1 MRKKMNIV
9 THYLTEHAG
18 DSDIRYNGRQFYLYD
33 PRTRFWQTR
42 TDSEAGRYL
51 YNALGARA
59 TVSDVKNILAAIRLD
74 ARFDFP
80 AVSTASRACV
90 LANNGRVNLA
100 NGQLEA
106 VAKSDFEHRHVNFD
120 FIADAKWTQAPAF
133 VRYVKSSLDVDLQ
146 KPLAVCANKE
156 KERRSLLVQILGYA
170 ISELYGAKKM
180 VVLIGPSNAGKT
192 VILNLL
198 RFVIGEGSYTPIS
211 LDDLSNR
218 FRSSLLLD
226 TSMVINDELASKG
239 LRNLDMLKKIISGEP
254 IIVEKKGIQPEI
266 YTPHVKCVFAANAL
280 PSLKEY
286 DGQNAFSERLQLL
299 TFPHSV
305 ARDDWD
311 IELTSK
317 LIEERHAIFSC
328 VIHELGDFAKTLKF
342 ADDPDAETVAADY
355 RRSTTSV
362 LTFIDECCVR
372 QSETYTVLSDFYQS
386 YCNFCD
392 DECLDALSKPDFRA
406 QLRQLGYEFRK
417 KRPYSTANP
426 MSSVMGLAIKN
437 TGEV

>member
-1 MRKKMNIV
+1 MKEKMDITAN
-9 THYLTEHAG
+9 YLNNNAKDPDLRYDGRNFYCYDSGTGFWHKLMEHDAC
-18 DSDIRYNGRQFYLYD
+18 
-33 PRTRFWQTR
+33 
-42 TDSEAGRYL
+42 RYL

-59 TVSDVKNILAAIRLD
+59 SVADVKNIISAIRLD
-74 ARFDFP
+74 RRFTFP
-80 AVSTASRACV
+80 TSAKISRTCV

-100 NGQLEA
+100 NGQLED
-106 VAKSDFEHRHVNFD
+106 VKKSDFEHRHINFD

-133 VRYVKSSLDVDLQ
+133 VRYVKSSLEIDLEQ
-146 KPLAVCANKE
+146 SLAACTNEE
-156 KERRSLLVQILGYA
+156 KQRRALLVQLLGYS

-180 VVLIGPSNAGKT
+180 IVLIGPSNAGKT

-198 RFVIGEGSYTPIS
+198 RFVIGEGAYTPIS

-254 IIVEKKGIQPEI
+254 IIVEKKGVQPEI

-299 TFPHSV
+299 TFPHAI
-305 ARDDWD
+305 ARDEWD
-311 IELTSK
+311 IGLSEK
-317 LIEERHAIFSC
+317 LIDERHVIFSC

-342 ADDPDAETVAADY
+342 SDDPDAETVAADY
-355 RRSTTSV
+355 RRSTTSIA
-362 LTFIDECCVR
+362 TFIDECCVR

-392 DECLDALSKPDFRA
+392 DECLNALSKPDFRA

-426 MSSVMGLAIKN
+426 MSSVMGLAIKD
-437 TGEV
+437 TGEA